1 MQAFFLIFFNIFKS
15 TARIY
20 NIALIERDIIMKFKA
35 IVVTKKKILLFAAIS
50 VCTAACAAAALMSE
64 RTVNVFKTQDKA
76 YEEIL
81 AEGLPDS
88 SEKSFDIKSLI
99 SKLLGFDIDEP
110 ETIISEYSTVFDGT
124 THEEDFGAEDNISET
139 ELDDSGDDENAVSE
153 PPLPDKAQICSSV
166 GLKLNNATEYDV
178 DVNELCAEELS
189 INADSGEPLV
199 LVMHTHTTEC
209 YDGDE
214 MNGETERNTDDAV
227 NVTAVGNEICAVLE
241 ENGIKTIHD
250 TTYHDYPSYQGS
262 YTRALATIENQLKN
276 NPSIKVVL
284 DVHRDAFV
292 YPDGSKLTVSCEEN
306 GEPTAQVMIVA
317 GTDSM
322 GLWHDNWR
330 ENLKFAAKIQNAAE
344 IMYPGLMRPIN
355 LRTER
360 FNEHMT
366 KGSLILEVG
375 GNGNT
380 LDEAKAGGRD
390 VARAIAAVLNAK

>member
-1 MQAFFLIFFNIFKS
+1 
-15 TARIY
+15 
-20 NIALIERDIIMKFKA
+20 MKFKA
-35 IVVTKKKILLFAAIS
+35 VVVTKKKILVFTALAVCAAI
-50 VCTAACAAAALMSE
+50 CAATAWLAPKRSVSVFSAQD
-64 RTVNVFKTQDKA
+64 RT

-81 AEGLPDS
+81 SQGLPDS
-88 SEKSFDIKSLI
+88 SEKNFDIKKWI
-99 SKLLGFDIDEP
+99 NKLLGFDIDKP
-110 ETIISEYSTVFDGT
+110 ETIISEYSVAFDGT
-124 THEEDFGAEDNISET
+124 TYEENFDAEDNISEVEIAENT
-139 ELDDSGDDENAVSE
+139 EETPQNDNAYE

-166 GLKLNNATEYDV
+166 GLKLNNATQYKVDV
-178 DVNELCAEELS
+178 DAMCAEELS
-189 INADSGEPLV
+189 IKADSDEPQV
-199 LVMHTHTTEC
+199 LVVHTHTTEC

-214 MNGETERNTDDAV
+214 MNGETERNTDDSV
-227 NVTAVGNEICAVLE
+227 NVVAVGNEICAVLE
-241 ENGIKTIHD
+241 ENGIKTVHD

-262 YTRALATIENQLKN
+262 YTRALTTIDTQLKN

-292 YPDGSKLTVSCEEN
+292 YSDGSKLTVTCEEN
-306 GEPTAQVMIVA
+306 GESTAQVMIVA

-375 GNGNT
+375 SNGNT

-390 VARAIAAVLNAK
+390 IARAIAAVLNAK

>member
-1 MQAFFLIFFNIFKS
+1 
-15 TARIY
+15 
-20 NIALIERDIIMKFKA
+20 MKFKA
-35 IVVTKKKILLFAAIS
+35 IVVTKKKIFILAALVVCAVICAAVGALTPKRRIS
-50 VCTAACAAAALMSE
+50 VFSMQD
-64 RTVNVFKTQDKA
+64 RT

-81 AEGLPDS
+81 SQGLPDN
-88 SEKSFDIKSLI
+88 SEKSFDIKKWI
-99 SKLLGFDIDEP
+99 NKLLGFNIDEP
-110 ETIISEYSTVFDGT
+110 ETIISEYSAAFDGT
-124 THEEDFGAEDNISET
+124 NYEEDFSAEDNINETEITKNAGDTATSET
-139 ELDDSGDDENAVSE
+139 EVTQ

-166 GLKLNNATEYDV
+166 GLQLNNATEYSV
-178 DVNELCAEELS
+178 DVSDMCAEELS
-189 INADSGEPLV
+189 IHADGAEPQV
-199 LVMHTHTTEC
+199 LVIHTHTTEC

-214 MNGETERNTDDAV
+214 MNGETERNTDDSV
-227 NVTAVGNEICAVLE
+227 NVVAVGNEICTVLE

-262 YTRALATIENQLKN
+262 YTRALTTIDTQLKN

-284 DVHRDAFV
+284 DVHRDAFI
-292 YPDGSKLTVSCEEN
+292 YPDGSKLKVTCEEN
-306 GEPTAQVMIVA
+306 GESTAQVMIVA

-375 GNGNT
+375 SNGNT
-380 LDEAKAGGRD
+380 LEQAKAGGRD
-390 VARAIAAVLNAK
+390 VARAIAAVLKAG

>member
-1 MQAFFLIFFNIFKS
+1 
-15 TARIY
+15 
-20 NIALIERDIIMKFKA
+20 MKFKA
-35 IVVTKKKILLFAAIS
+35 VVVTKKKILVFTALAVCAAI
-50 VCTAACAAAALMSE
+50 CAATAWLAPKRS
-64 RTVNVFKTQDKA
+64 VSVFSAQDRA

-81 AEGLPDS
+81 SQGLPDS
-88 SEKSFDIKSLI
+88 SEKNFDIKKWI
-99 SKLLGFDIDEP
+99 NKLLGFDIDKP
-110 ETIISEYSTVFDGT
+110 ETIISEYSVAFDGT
-124 THEEDFGAEDNISET
+124 TYEENFNAEDNISEV
-139 ELDDSGDDENAVSE
+139 EIAENIDETPQNDNAYE

-166 GLKLNNATEYDV
+166 GLKLNNATEYNV

-189 INADSGEPLV
+189 INADSGEPQV

-214 MNGETERNTDDAV
+214 MNGETERNTDDSV
-227 NVTAVGNEICAVLE
+227 NVVAVGNEICAVLE
-241 ENGIKTIHD
+241 ENGIKTVHD

-292 YPDGSKLTVSCEEN
+292 YSDGSKLTVTCEEN
-306 GEPTAQVMIVA
+306 GESTAQVMIVA

-375 GNGNT
+375 SNGNT

>member
-1 MQAFFLIFFNIFKS
+1 
-15 TARIY
+15 
-20 NIALIERDIIMKFKA
+20 MKFKA
-35 IVVTKKKILLFAAIS
+35 IVLTKKKILLFAAIS
-50 VCTAACAAAALMSE
+50 VCAVACTAAALMPE

-81 AEGLPDS
+81 AKGLPDS

-110 ETIISEYSTVFDGT
+110 ETIISEYSTVFDRT
-124 THEEDFGAEDNISET
+124 THEEDFSAEDNISET
-139 ELDDSGDDENAVSE
+139 EVDESADGENTVSE
-153 PPLPDKAQICSSV
+153 PQLPDKAQICSSV

-189 INADSGEPLV
+189 INTDSDEPLV

-214 MNGETERNTDDAV
+214 MNGETERNTDDTV
-227 NVTAVGNEICAVLE
+227 NVVAVGNEICATLE

-262 YTRALATIENQLKN
+262 YTRALATIEDQLKN

-292 YPDGSKLTVSCEEN
+292 YSDGSKLTVSCEEN
-306 GEPTAQVMIVA
+306 GVPTAQVMIVA

-375 GNGNT
+375 SNGNT
-380 LDEAKAGGRD
+380 LDEAKSGGRD